1 MPLGLVPDIGYRV
14 QRTFLTSDWVRAR
27 FIACPTCRVRKYP
40 PPRVLSFALAFIRP
54 AVALAWPIRR
64 RHHLHNTPPYKD
76 RKGRQARAR
85 YCGVVWR
92 GVVWCGVVW
101 CGVVWCGVVWC
112 GMVWCGVVLCGV
124 VWCGVVWCGVLWCG
138 VVWCGVVWCGVV
150 WCGVA

>member
-112 GMVWCGVVLCGV
+112 GVNHWTRATTIEVHQPLLFLSGVPQFGSFNTSPKN
-124 VWCGVVWCGVLWCG
+124 
-138 VVWCGVVWCGVV
+138 
-150 WCGVA
+150 